1 MRRGFGGSLLGNGLT
16 LVGFLIGFLV
26 IPGQNILFGVI
37 GALIGYAASYIIR
50 KKTLPKNE
58 RIRTLAAAV
67 VKRMEE
73 GADRVQFAR
82 DGIRI
87 IVNDMQQTVSMAA
100 LGGLP
105 LKDSQELDAL
115 MEVVCELL
123 GDTYSREKGTYP
135 PELRKR

>member
-1 MRRGFGGSLLGNGLT
+1 MRRGFGGSLLGNALT
-16 LVGFLIGFLV
+16 LAGFVIGFLI

-37 GALIGYAASYIIR
+37 GALVGCAASFIIR

-58 RIRTLAAAV
+58 RIRTLASAV

-115 MEVVCELL
+115 MKVVCELL
-123 GDTYSREKGTYP
+123 GDTYSHEKGTYP